1 MSPAKRYRAI
11 PGDLK
16 FSIRCPLLNLQEH
29 GLHLGRGRPAS
40 RVRYAEMVVAGIFLA
55 YAAIRRLYLDPRSLA
70 VTAREIERQLRRKHL
85 RADRVTEQGDERSS
99 ERRERDSNIDPPIPP
114 ELLVGARHSP
124 AQSIIGGTTAYVAA
138 AIPSAGTLVCVR

>member
-70 VTAREIERQLRRKHL
+70 VTAPAIERPLRRKHP
-85 RADRVTEQGDERSS
+85 RAHRPTPHG
-99 ERRERDSNIDPPIPP
+99 P
-114 ELLVGARHSP
+114 ARP
-124 AQSIIGGTTAYVAA
+124 
-138 AIPSAGTLVCVR
+138 